1 MIYINLPLYSYKDST
16 NIIKKYRIRDRVRDY
31 ICNIRLRTMG
41 IKFYLR
47 AIKTEDPTPIFY
59 TCHLNGKPF
68 SRGLGYK
75 IYPGLWDKTRQ
86 RPTEDKELI
95 KEYLAQDPHIKSV
108 IKNVENRINN
118 IIQLVNAYV
127 NNCDLNKIPI
137 DISVLDQL
145 LKENVFQSKKTLET
159 ASKVRKVS
167 KTGINQNFILD
178 YSGKFLDGISRG
190 KILIQSGSHKG
201 NRYSEGTIK
210 NYRNFVSIWAEFEKY
225 MNIRYKWED
234 IKKPVYDSLIH
245 FLYQR
250 DYTKDTTG
258 RYIKHLKTI
267 SQAALDEGI
276 HSNLEFRKRYFE
288 TLKAT
293 KESISLDTEE
303 LEKIESLDLSGNE
316 AQDKARDLFLL
327 MCYTALRIS
336 DIKRITRDH
345 IKKTTEGKY
354 RIEII
359 TQKTK
364 ERVII
369 PVNSK
374 ALALLDKYDF
384 NAPQLADQTINEYI
398 KQIAKKA
405 GIDEI
410 VSISEDFGGTI
421 KTRLVPKYELI
432 TNHTGRR
439 TAATQMYL
447 SKIPSIDI
455 MKITGHK
462 TESSFMKYIRITKEE
477 TADRMAENVFFK

>member
-1 MIYINLPLYSYKDST
+1 
-16 NIIKKYRIRDRVRDY
+16 
-31 ICNIRLRTMG
+31 MG

-47 AIKTEDPTPIFY
+47 AIETEDPTPIFY
-59 TCHLNGKPF
+59 TCHINGKPI

-95 KEYLAQDPHIKSV
+95 KEYSAQDPHLKNV
-108 IKNVENRINN
+108 IKNIEIRINN
-118 IIQLVNAYV
+118 IIELVYAYV
-127 NNCDLNKIPI
+127 NNCNLNKTPI

-167 KTGINQNFILD
+167 KTGLNQNLVLD

-190 KILIQSGSHKG
+190 KILIQSGPHKG

-210 NYRNFVSIWAEFEKY
+210 NYRNFVSIWTEFEKY

-234 IKKPVYDSLIH
+234 IKKPVYDSLVQ
-245 FLYQR
+245 FLNQR

-288 TLKAT
+288 TLKA
-293 KESISLDTEE
+293 KIDSISLDTKE

-316 AQDKARDLFLL
+316 SQDKARDLFLL

-336 DIKRITRDH
+336 DIKRITKDH
-345 IKKTTEGKY
+345 IRKTAKGEY
-354 RIEII
+354 RLEII
-359 TQKTK
+359 TQKTR
-364 ERVII
+364 ERVIVPI
-369 PVNSK
+369 NTK
-374 ALALLDKYDF
+374 AYNILEKYGFDT
-384 NAPQLADQTINEYI
+384 PQIADQTNNEYI
-398 KQIAKKA
+398 KQIAKMA

-410 VSISEDFGGTI
+410 VSTSEDRGGTI
-421 KTRLVPKYELI
+421 QTRSVPKYELI

-477 TADRMAENVFFK
+477 TADRMAENEFFK

>member
-1 MIYINLPLYSYKDST
+1 
-16 NIIKKYRIRDRVRDY
+16 
-31 ICNIRLRTMG
+31 MG

-47 AIKTEDPTPIFY
+47 AIETEDPTPIFY
-59 TCHLNGKPF
+59 TCHINGKPF

-75 IYPGLWDKTRQ
+75 IYPGLWDKTKQ
-86 RPTEDKELI
+86 RPTENKELI
-95 KEYLAQDPHIKSV
+95 KEYLAQDPHIKYI
-108 IKNVENRINN
+108 IKNIEYRINN
-118 IIQLVNAYV
+118 IIEQVYAYV
-127 NNCDLNKIPI
+127 YNCNLSKIPI
-137 DISVLDQL
+137 DISGLDQL
-145 LKENVFQSKKTLET
+145 LKENVFQSKKTLDT
-159 ASKVRKVS
+159 APKVRNVS
-167 KTGINQNFILD
+167 KKGINQNLILD

-190 KILIQSGSHKG
+190 KILIQSGPQKG

-210 NYRNFVSIWAEFEKY
+210 NYKNFVSIWAEFEKY
-225 MNIRYKWED
+225 MNIRYKWTD
-234 IKKPVYDSLIH
+234 IKKTVYDDLVQ
-245 FLYQR
+245 FLYQK
-250 DYTKDTTG
+250 DYTKDTAG

-293 KESISLDTEE
+293 KDSISLDTRD

-316 AQDKARDLFLL
+316 TQDKTRDLFLL

-336 DIKRITRDH
+336 DIKRITKDR
-345 IKKTTEGKY
+345 IKNTPKGEY
-354 RIEII
+354 RIETI

-369 PVNSK
+369 PVSSK
-374 ALALLDKYDF
+374 AYIILEKYGF

-410 VSISEDFGGTI
+410 VSISEDIGGTT
-421 KTRLVPKYELI
+421 KTRSVPKYELI

-439 TAATQMYL
+439 TAATLMYL
-447 SKIPSIDI
+447 SKIPTIDI

-477 TADRMAENVFFK
+477 TAERMAENEFFK